1 MSLTDLP
8 NDCLLACLAR
18 VPYADLRNVI
28 PSTSK
33 QLRDAVASSA
43 FRKTRE
49 AAGCVE
55 YGVFATAR
63 GDEVGSF
70 ADYCLLITESGVR
83 RTAPSPPNQASYFVV
98 LVQNEVITMN
108 IEGTMHAQAYN
119 PSENTWR
126 EIAPLVR
133 DLDGTNYDALEYYAS
148 VGCMGGHLL
157 VLGGGVVEESY
168 EAFQRRMDAYDPAE
182 DTWSRLPDLPFP
194 INDELEQECVA
205 TRFEFA
211 EVDGKLYCVG
221 GYRGIG
227 DQEVEARRTFVY
239 DPATRTWT
247 DGPLLP
253 HEPGRNEH
261 GYEYLSAFERSKRLC
276 IMGNFRLDDG
286 DARLLAFVWD
296 PTRETWDD
304 FPVPSDVP
312 RRMSVSQVD
321 GHVVVHGHDGSS
333 WQGHI
338 TWRIIVLRAGSRD
351 WTEWDI
357 PAAVQDA
364 FSWPLFYAVRIG

>member
-18 VPYADLRNVI
+18 VPYVDLRNVI

-55 YGVFATAR
+55 YCVFATAR
-63 GDEVGSF
+63 GMGWDGF
-70 ADYCLLITESGVR
+70 ADHCLLITESGVR
-83 RTAPSPPNQASYFVV
+83 RTAPSPPNQASYFVER
-98 LVQNEVITMN
+98 VQNEVITMN
-108 IEGTMHAQAYN
+108 CEEPMHAQAYN

-126 EIAPLVR
+126 DIAPLVR
-133 DLDGTNYDALEYYAS
+133 DLDGRNYDALEYHAS
-148 VGCMGGHLL
+148 VGCMGGHLV
-157 VLGGGVVEESY
+157 VLGGGVPDESY
-168 EAFQRRMDAYDPAE
+168 EVFQRRMDAYDPAE

-194 INDELEQECVA
+194 INDELAQEVVA

-221 GYRGIG
+221 GYRGAG

-247 DGPLLP
+247 DGPRLP
-253 HEPGRNEH
+253 YEPGRNEH
-261 GYEYLSAFERSKRLC
+261 GYDYLSAFERSKRLC

-286 DARLLAFVWD
+286 GARLLAFVWD

-304 FPVPSDVP
+304 FPVPPDVP
-312 RRMSVSQVD
+312 RRMSVTQVD
-321 GHVVVHGHDGSS
+321 GHVVVHGHDKSD
-333 WQGHI
+333 QGHI
-338 TWRIIVLRAGSRD
+338 TWRIFVLRAGSRD

-357 PAAVQDA
+357 PAAVQNA
-364 FSWPLFYAVRIG
+364 LPWPLFYAVRIG